1 MDGITQR
8 YVFRDLA
15 FAFGVVLATL
25 GLVSRSLHEKLV
37 RAYAQEA
44 GRLRDLAV
52 SVTTARLR
60 SRLLEEAENQ
70 ERLAQAAKRGI
81 VQPHPQPTRSMHW

>member
-1 MDGITQR
+1 MPLRSPGF
-8 YVFRDLA
+8 VN
-15 FAFGVVLATL
+15 
-25 GLVSRSLHEKLV
+25 RSLHDKLV

-44 GRLRDLAV
+44 TRLRDLAV

-81 VQPHPQPTRSMHW
+81 IQPHFQPTGVDVSVQARRVA

>member
-1 MDGITQR
+1 MPLRSPDF
-8 YVFRDLA
+8 VN
-15 FAFGVVLATL
+15 
-25 GLVSRSLHEKLV
+25 RSLHDKLV

-44 GRLRDLAV
+44 TRLRDLAV

-81 VQPHPQPTRSMHW
+81 IQPPPQPTGQCISKSARDAGFGGHLNS

>member
-1 MDGITQR
+1 MFPRMPLRSQR
-8 YVFRDLA
+8 P
-15 FAFGVVLATL
+15 
-25 GLVSRSLHEKLV
+25 VSRSLHEKLV

-81 VQPHPQPTRSMHW
+81 VQPHPPPTGSMHW